1 MAGEYMNPFEAG
13 FKLET
18 EICDEFKELLKE
30 YNLTFTQFREL
41 KSRWD
46 TISGITQTSLIED
59 DKNKTK
65 FYLFQFDDD
74 TTYEMTCG
82 VSFKDAIWE
91 MAKYKGYGN
100 ERLLKALKGFES
112 NDIDGIVDIF
122 ECLSYVQIQ
131 NVYIVEKKIY
141 NWNKEEE

>member
-1 MAGEYMNPFEAG
+1 MAGEYTNPFEAG

-18 EICDEFKELLKE
+18 EICKEFKELLKE

-74 TTYEMTCG
+74 TTYEMTC
-82 VSFKDAIWE
+82 D
-91 MAKYKGYGN
+91 
-100 ERLLKALKGFES
+100 L
-112 NDIDGIVDIF
+112 
-122 ECLSYVQIQ
+122 
-131 NVYIVEKKIY
+131 
-141 NWNKEEE
+141 